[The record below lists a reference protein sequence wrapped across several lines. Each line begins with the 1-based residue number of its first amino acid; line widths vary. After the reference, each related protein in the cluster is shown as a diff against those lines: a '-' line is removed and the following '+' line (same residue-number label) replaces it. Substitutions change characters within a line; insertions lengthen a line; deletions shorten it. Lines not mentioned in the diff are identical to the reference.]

1 MATYLLEGALGL
13 QEGDD
18 DKKWDT
24 GHGGKSQEPSNGVSP
39 RRVRVDIVVFERCV
53 LAQGEEEGSLK
64 GREGQGETG
73 ATESLPW
80 LYQQPRTEKHPT
92 TPRGI

>member
-18 DKKWDT
+18 NKERYT

-39 RRVRVDIVVFERCV
+39 RRVYVDIVVFERCI
-53 LAQGEEEGSLK
+53 LAQGEEEGGLK
-64 GREGQGETG
+64 GRG
-73 ATESLPW
+73 ADVRQEPPTESLPGCTNS
-80 LYQQPRTEKHPT
+80 QGQRSTQPH
-92 TPRGI
+92 

>member
-18 DKKWDT
+18 NKERYT

-39 RRVRVDIVVFERCV
+39 RRVYVDIVVFERCI
-53 LAQGEEEGSLK
+53 LAQGEEEGGLK
-64 GREGQGETG
+64 GRG
-73 ATESLPW
+73 ADVRQEPPRVPPW
-80 LYQQPRTEKHPT
+80 LHQQPRTEEHPT
-92 TPRGI
+92 TLRGI